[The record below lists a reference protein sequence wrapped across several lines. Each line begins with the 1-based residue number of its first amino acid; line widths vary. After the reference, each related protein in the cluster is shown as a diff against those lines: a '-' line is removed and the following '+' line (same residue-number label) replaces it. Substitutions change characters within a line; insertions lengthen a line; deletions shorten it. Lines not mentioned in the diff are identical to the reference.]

1 MTGREAWILVLGS
14 IIGSVVTLILL
25 DDPSTPDPGE
35 PEATGELAPAIMID
49 RVPIQVGEY
58 GGTCEI
64 KYVDLVL
71 KSIDCTPNSAEDSD
85 E

>member
-14 IIGSVVTLILL
+14 MIGSVVTIILM
-25 DDPSTPDPGE
+25 DDPPAPDPAE
-35 PEATGELAPAIMID
+35 PSEAIAPDVMID
-49 RVPIQVGEY
+49 KVPIRVGEY